1 MLDLSNQLERN
12 NPALEEVLPEPSDLQ
27 QSLAASVP
35 NFQGREAIE
44 ALIHAILKDLQ
55 LEK

>member
-1 MLDLSNQLERN
+1 MIDLTNQLERN
-12 NPALEEVLPEPSDLQ
+12 NPTVEEELPSVPV
-27 QSLAASVP
+27 QSLAELVP